1 VTFPTGVA
9 GILGPV
15 SPREEILRT
24 CRLLMAP
31 GEVHEVRVLK
41 AGCAGTVSGYFD
53 DHEALADAVLGYD
66 GRAPGVYITLN
77 PVTPAL
83 LARAAN
89 RLQQRAQVTTSDSD
103 ILRRRW
109 LLMDFDPVRPAG
121 ISSTNQEHGRAISVA
136 CAAWDDLRGA
146 GFPDP
151 VVGDSGNGAHLLHR
165 LDLPNDSRATELVKG
180 VLAGVA
186 AHCGTDDINI
196 DQTVFNA
203 GRIVKLYG
211 TRTCKGDN
219 LPERPHRRS
228 RLLEIPARW
237 TVLEFP

>member
-1 VTFPTGVA
+1 VIPLARDA
-9 GILGPV
+9 GILDTV

-31 GEVHEVRVLK
+31 GDVHEVRVLK
-41 AGCAGTVSGYFD
+41 AGRAGTVSGYFD

-66 GRAPGVYITLN
+66 GKVPGIYITLN
-77 PVTPAL
+77 PVNPAL
-83 LARAAN
+83 FARAAN
-89 RLQQRAQVTTSDSD
+89 RLQPNAQITTSDCD
-103 ILRRRW
+103 ILKRQC
-109 LLMDFDPVRPAG
+109 LLMDFDPVRPTG
-121 ISSTNQEHGRAISVA
+121 ISSTNHQHGRAISVA

-151 VVGDSGNGAHLLHR
+151 VVGDSGNGAHLLYR
-165 LDLPNDSRATELVKG
+165 LDMPNDCSVTELVKG
-180 VLAGVA
+180 LLAGIA
-186 AHCGTDDINI
+186 AHCGTEDINV